1 MTDYIVPSALVR
13 LEAMPLTV
21 NGKVD
26 RSMLPAPELTRLE
39 IDDAFMP
46 TRTPVEEALL
56 EIWLQIL
63 GVERVG
69 IHDNFFD
76 LGGHSLLATQIISR
90 VREVFKI
97 ELPLRK
103 IFEEPTVAGLSS
115 SIEAAFNVEQGVQ
128 APAMQPVARDGHLPL
143 SFAQQR
149 LWFLDQLEPGSPLY
163 HVPAAVRLE
172 GPLNIDALL
181 QSFDELKRRH
191 E

>member
-1 MTDYIVPSALVR
+1 VTDYIVPSALVR